1 MNRFV
6 FTDFQSLSNAQ
17 DQLIFFE
24 LEGFEKTDKK
34 KSMRFN
40 HNMDQK
46 HHDLLGQ
53 ELKHCQRHNGPEG

>member
-24 LEGFEKTDKK
+24 LEGFEETDKK
-34 KSMRFN
+34 KSV
-40 HNMDQK
+40 K
-46 HHDLLGQ
+46 I
-53 ELKHCQRHNGPEG
+53 